1 MPHLR
6 PLISAAQIQ
15 ARVTVLGAQIGRECA
30 PGPVH
35 LVGILK
41 GSVMF
46 LADLARAIPIRVR
59 LDFIGAASYG
69 SRTTSSG
76 EVRLTKDLD
85 ASIEGCDVI
94 VVEDIVDTGI
104 TLDYLLK
111 VLAQRKPRSLR
122 VAAFLDKPS
131 RRQRAVRVDYTGF
144 SIPDHF
150 VVGYG
155 LDYDQDYRNLP
166 EVCVLEP

>member
-15 ARVTVLGAQIGRECA
+15 ARVTELGAQIGRECA

>member
-1 MPHLR
+1 MPTLR

-15 ARVTVLGAQIGRECA
+15 ARVADLGAAIGRDCA
-30 PGPVH
+30 PGPVY

-41 GSVMF
+41 GSVIF
-46 LADLARAIPIRVR
+46 LADLARAISIPVR
-59 LDFIGAASYG
+59 LDFIGASSYG
-69 SRTTSSG
+69 AGTTSSG
-76 EVRLTKDLD
+76 QVRLTKDLD

-104 TLDYLLK
+104 TLAYLLN

-131 RRQRAVRVDYTGF
+131 RRQREVRVDYTGF
-144 SIPDHF
+144 SIPEHF

-155 LDYDQDYRNLP
+155 LDYAQDYRHLP